1 MPSSLRRS
9 ALRAGT
15 PPLGTTRFLRTVAIG
30 LLAGLALLLGAT
42 PALAHTRLLSSDP
55 TDGASLDTA
64 PRHVSLTFNETMTP
78 GFSTITVVGPDGA
91 HYETGQVGAEGG
103 TVSITLLPLGA
114 AGRYEIGYRVVSAD
128 GHPVTG
134 SVSFTLT
141 TPGPGATTAAPEPSA
156 APAATAAPPPAAAPA
171 ESSGGMP
178 VWPWIVGAVVLVGGG
193 VVAALRLGRG

>member
-1 MPSSLRRS
+1 MSSSIRRS
-9 ALRAGT
+9 ALRT
-15 PPLGTTRFLRTVAIG
+15 DFLRTVAVG

-64 PRHVSLTFNETMTP
+64 PPEHVSLTFNETMTP

-91 HYETGQVGAEGG
+91 RYETGQVGAEGG
-103 TVSITLLPLGA
+103 TVSIALLPLGA

-134 SVSFTLT
+134 SVTFTLT

-156 APAATAAPPPAAAPA
+156 APAAPAAAAPPPAAAPA
-171 ESSGGMP
+171 ESDGGMP
-178 VWPWIVGAVVLVGGG
+178 VWPWIIGAVVLVGGG